1 MTQQMQLCRI
11 KRNKMGAVESVEKA
25 EIFPHFPQQTATTTR
40 KSGGGS
46 KKKSCSEGRTA
57 IAVQTDTVEK
67 GGEKEYNQAA
77 AGKEGYSKQGSRGTC
92 SGLTK

>member
-1 MTQQMQLCRI
+1 MGGCGKCGKSRDFPTLSTANCYNDEEERPRQQ
-11 KRNKMGAVESVEKA
+11 
-25 EIFPHFPQQTATTTR
+25 
-40 KSGGGS
+40 
-46 KKKSCSEGRTA
+46 KKSCSEGRTA